1 MADSTIAQD
10 VRQIRTAELGKDVRE
25 AIAHGIE
32 QCYSDVTSARTL
44 AAGAT
49 EDANTAANLANEKAN
64 LANTAATTIDSKVN
78 DIVLVQA
85 EQPTSQTN
93 KLWVKPESD
102 EYKVPTW
109 EEFQALSARVAALES
124 KVN

>member
-44 AAGAT
+44 AAEAT
-49 EDANTAANLANEKAN
+49 ENANTAANLANEKAN

-109 EEFQALSARVAALES
+109 EEFQELSAKVDYLMQ